1 MDLWNRAELM
11 QSQRLGKLHAI
22 MRTEQSCRSE
32 SGSVQRRIGG
42 NNMSKN
48 LYDQLE
54 EEKQEAEERKRKRQ
68 KAGMAILALAAALIA
83 CIAVLPWFTL
93 PLFVVIPLEM
103 LLLFIVM
110 IVHWIDNGVGHKKHR

>member
-1 MDLWNRAELM
+1 
-11 QSQRLGKLHAI
+11 
-22 MRTEQSCRSE
+22 
-32 SGSVQRRIGG
+32 
-42 NNMSKN
+42 MSKN